1 MKDAMPGHYPFD
13 GDYSYTLVQ
22 DNLSASSKHKLRH
35 RREKG
40 RPSMLFFLIK
50 LKCSLYMNFN
60 IYTDYSDSDSDWS
73 SMERREPLYN
83 SSNDTFS
90 KLSRRSATQK
100 RPKKKRTA
108 IPVATPKVPSFNISS
123 NGCSMNFNSLSGQLG
138 SFYSEEASSEIKNG
152 MYNLVFF
159 YKYLQIV
166 FIKLFYQLITYQ
178 HPTINPIQIHQL
190 IILMK
195 NLMFGSIPQLE

>member
-1 MKDAMPGHYPFD
+1 MPGHYPFD

-22 DNLSASSKHKLRH
+22 DNLAASSKHKLRH

-40 RPSMLFFLIK
+40 RPSMLFIFIK
-50 LKCSLYMNFN
+50 LLFN
-60 IYTDYSDSDSDWS
+60 LIIHFFFFIDYSDSDSDWS
-73 SMERREPLYN
+73 STERREPLYN

-100 RPKKKRTA
+100 RSKKKRTA

-138 SFYSEEASSEIKNG
+138 TFYSEDANREIKNS
-152 MYNLVFF
+152 MYF
-159 YKYLQIV
+159 K
-166 FIKLFYQLITYQ
+166 
-178 HPTINPIQIHQL
+178 
-190 IILMK
+190 
-195 NLMFGSIPQLE
+195 